1 MQTEALR
8 IEGFLDS
15 PELTAIRL
23 SLNFLF
29 ANVDNQ
35 LGRALYLRAI
45 LPFLPTHPCK
55 LCRKFPATTYYDL
68 WEAGRLPASILR
80 AMAATLISARLRYS
94 AKSMRSA
101 PIALNSCNARRA
113 SA

>member
-55 LCRKFPATTYYDL
+55 LCRKFRTAKSTLPRHSVPSTFPATRTTK
-68 WEAGRLPASILR
+68 ILFDD
-80 AMAATLISARLRYS
+80 
-94 AKSMRSA
+94 
-101 PIALNSCNARRA
+101 
-113 SA
+113 